1 MFDEENFISLAIFLR
16 FYISLSFASFFREIF
31 ALFFRAGNNS
41 CGQERSTISTI
52 FNKISV
58 YYGLGLVKTLSRPS
72 ATART
77 G

>member
-16 FYISLSFASFFREIF
+16 FYISLSFAS
-31 ALFFRAGNNS
+31 FFRAGNNS